1 MELLEKE
8 LPQRAGVSR
17 RTASTKMDIA
27 LRKSKRLAAG
37 ADKMESPKLTN
48 QSIPRWGYVLFIVLA
63 ILVLF
68 WMFQRRANEVK
79 AAQPPVRPVLVAK
92 VITKDVPLYL
102 DEIGTCAAYE
112 TVQVQAQV
120 SGQITA
126 RHFQDGADVKQGDLL
141 FTIDPRPYQAA
152 LEQAQGQLAQTQ
164 SQLVLDQIT
173 LKRQQELRVRNVIS
187 PQDLDTAQATVK
199 SDEAKVKTAE
209 GAVAAAQVN
218 LDYCN
223 IRSPINGR
231 AGLRLV
237 DVGNVVTGGNGG
249 GGGAVL
255 LTIQGLDPI
264 YTDFTV
270 SETDLPLVRRYLGG
284 PNVKVETRSP
294 DDSMPPRVGD
304 LYFIDT
310 AVQPG
315 AGTVKARAVTPN
327 PDHALWPSEFV
338 RVRFILDKLKDVA
351 LVPSQAVQISQ
362 SGPFVFVLKPDNT
375 VDLRQVKPGQ
385 RQEGDTVVIE
395 SGLKAEETVVV
406 TGQLALAPGTK
417 VDPKPYNPSG
427 PPNGGQVAAKAP
439 M

>member
-1 MELLEKE
+1 M
-8 LPQRAGVSR
+8 
-17 RTASTKMDIA
+17 
-27 LRKSKRLAAG
+27 KRVRV
-37 ADKMESPKLTN
+37 TN
-48 QSIPRWGYVLFIVLA
+48 QTIPKWAYLLFIVLA
-63 ILVLF
+63 AFALYRI
-68 WMFQRRANEVK
+68 FQHKASEAK
-79 AAQPPVRPVLVAK
+79 AAQPAVRPVLVAK

-120 SGQITA
+120 SGQIIA
-126 RHFQDGADVKQGDLL
+126 RNFQDGADVKKGDLL

-152 LEQAQGQLAQTQ
+152 LEQAQGQLGQAK
-164 SQLVLDQIT
+164 SKLVLDQIT
-173 LKRQQELRVRNVIS
+173 VKRQQELRARNVIS

-199 SDEAKVKTAE
+199 SDEAMVKTAE

-270 SETDLPLVRRYLGG
+270 AENDLPLVRRYLGG
-284 PNVKVETRSP
+284 PNVKVETRAA
-294 DDSMPPRVGD
+294 DGSMPPRLGD

-315 AGTVKARAVTPN
+315 AGTVKARGVTPN

-338 RVRFILDKLKDVA
+338 RVRFILDKIKDA
-351 LVPSQAVQISQ
+351 NLVPSQAVQISQ
-362 SGPFVFVLKPDNT
+362 SGPFIFVVKADNT
-375 VDLRQVKPGQ
+375 VDLRPVKPGQ
-385 RQEGDTVVIE
+385 RQDGDLIVVE
-395 SGLKAEETVVV
+395 SGIQPDETVVV

-417 VDPKPYNPSG
+417 VDPKPYNPPG
-427 PPNGGQVAAKAP
+427 PPNGGQVAAKAA

>member
-1 MELLEKE
+1 MK
-8 LPQRAGVSR
+8 RTR
-17 RTASTKMDIA
+17 RT
-27 LRKSKRLAAG
+27 
-37 ADKMESPKLTN
+37 N
-48 QSIPRWGYVLFIVLA
+48 QTIPRWAYLLFVVLA
-63 ILVLF
+63 AFVLYRI
-68 WMFQRRANEVK
+68 FQHRAIEAK
-79 AAQPPVRPVLVAK
+79 AAQPQGRPVLVAK

-112 TVQVQAQV
+112 MVQVQAQV
-120 SGQITA
+120 SGQIVA
-126 RHFQDGADVKQGDLL
+126 RNFQDGADVKKGDLL

-152 LEQAQGQLAQTQ
+152 LEQAQGQLAQAQ
-164 SQLVLDQIT
+164 SKLVLDQIT
-173 LKRQQELRVRNVIS
+173 LKRQQELRARNVIS
-187 PQDLDTAQATVK
+187 AQDLDTAQATVK
-199 SDEAKVKTAE
+199 SDEATVKTAE

-294 DDSMPPRVGD
+294 DGSMPPRS
-304 LYFIDT
+304 
-310 AVQPG
+310 
-315 AGTVKARAVTPN
+315 VTPN
-327 PDHALWPSEFV
+327 PDRALWPSEFV
-338 RVRFILDKLKDVA
+338 RVRFILDKLKDA
-351 LVPSQAVQISQ
+351 NLVPSQAVQISQ
-362 SGPFVFVLKPDNT
+362 SGPFVFVVKPDNT

-385 RQEGDTVVIE
+385 QQDGDTQVIE
-395 SGLKAEETVVV
+395 NGLKAGETVVV
-406 TGQLALAPGTK
+406 IGQLALAPGTK
-417 VDPKPYNPSG
+417 VEPKPYNPPG
-427 PPNGGQVAAKAP
+427 PPDGGQVAAKAA

>member
-1 MELLEKE
+1 MKRARLSKQAIPGWAYLLFV
-8 LPQRAGVSR
+8 LLAAFFLYRIFQQRASE
-17 RTASTKMDIA
+17 A
-27 LRKSKRLAAG
+27 
-37 ADKMESPKLTN
+37 
-48 QSIPRWGYVLFIVLA
+48 
-63 ILVLF
+63 
-68 WMFQRRANEVK
+68 K
-79 AAQPPVRPVLVAK
+79 AAQPPMRPVLVAK
-92 VITKDVPLYL
+92 VIIKDVPLYL

-120 SGQITA
+120 SGQIIA
-126 RHFQDGADVKQGDLL
+126 RNFQDGADVKQGDLL
-141 FTIDPRPYQAA
+141 FTIDPRPYEAA
-152 LEQAQGQLAQTQ
+152 LEQAQGQLGQAK
-164 SQLVLDQIT
+164 SKLVLDQIT
-173 LKRQQELRVRNVIS
+173 LKRQQELRARNVIS

-199 SDEAKVKTAE
+199 SDEAMVKTAE

-284 PNVKVETRSP
+284 SNVKVETRSP
-294 DDSMPPRVGD
+294 DGAMPPRTGD
-304 LYFIDT
+304 LYFIDA

-327 PDHALWPSEFV
+327 PDHALWPLEFV
-338 RVRFILDKLKDVA
+338 RVRFILDLFKDA
-351 LVPSQAVQISQ
+351 NLVPSQTVQISQ
-362 SGPFVFVLKPDNT
+362 NGPFVFVVKADNT
-375 VDLRQVKPGQ
+375 VDLRPVKLGQ
-385 RQEGDTVVIE
+385 RQEGDTIVIQ

-417 VDPKPYNPSG
+417 VDPKPYNPPG
-427 PPNGGQVAAKAP
+427 PPNGGQVAAKAA